1 MMKNAIKIAARASA
15 VLLVITVICV
25 AIGPVSN
32 NKLRQFDDVTP
43 NELAALEHKAI
54 HEGDQVAAAEL
65 YWYYRLNRQDY
76 VTAKKWEY
84 AVRRSGETNDITPTQ
99 L

>member
-1 MMKNAIKIAARASA
+1 MKSAIKIAARASA

-25 AIGPVSN
+25 AIGLISN

-43 NELAALEHKAI
+43 NELAALENKAI
-54 HEGDQVAAAEL
+54 HQRDQAAAAKL

-76 VTAKKWEY
+76 VTARKWEY
-84 AVRRSGETNDITPTQ
+84 AVRSPGETNDITPTQ